1 MNLNWK
7 VKALIHN
14 ILSITPYGGHINY
27 FLQRYVTKLY
37 SEASMF
43 HSYSI
48 QVDHIT
54 LVNERRSLRDSTILE
69 IGPGCFSISGLI
81 FFLLDVKKQIIVDI
95 SRNLKHDLIL
105 RYSKVILK
113 NIDKVASDLTISKK
127 VIFEKLTKVAST
139 KNLDQYLE
147 SINCQYNAPL
157 DIRNLALPQHSVD
170 LVYSYRVLEHIPKSI
185 IVQLFSDSLKYLK
198 SNGRH
203 YHNIVLHDHFHNAG
217 LGNGVNFLK
226 YSPIQWKLI
235 AGNRFAYHNR
245 LRKSDYIKIL
255 MELGYKITYRADEL
269 LELNIEA
276 LEKIK
281 VYSDFLSYDRTDLA
295 YSALYVLCEK

>member
-1 MNLNWK
+1 MKWK
-7 VKALIHN
+7 LKALIQN

-27 FLQRYVTKLY
+27 FLQRYVTKAY
-37 SEASMF
+37 FEDSMF
-43 HSYSI
+43 RSYSV
-48 QVDHIT
+48 QVEHIT
-54 LVNERRSLRDSTILE
+54 SVNERRSLRDSTILD

-81 FFLLDVKKQIIVDI
+81 FFLLDVKKQISVDI
-95 SRNLKHDLIL
+95 SRNLKHDLVL

-113 NIDKVASDLTISKK
+113 NIDKVASDLKIPKN
-127 VIFEKLTKVAST
+127 VIVEKLTKVAST
-139 KNLDQYLE
+139 KNLNQYLE

-157 DIRNLALPQHSVD
+157 DIRNLALPPQSVD
-170 LVYSYRVLEHIPKSI
+170 LLYSYGVLEHIPKSI
-185 IVQLFSDSLKYLK
+185 IVQLFSDSIKYLK

-203 YHNIVLHDHFHNAG
+203 YHNIGLHDHFNSAG

-245 LRKSDYIKIL
+245 LRKSDCIKIL
-255 MELGYKITYRADEL
+255 TELGYRITYQADEL
-269 LELNIEA
+269 LELNIKA

-281 VYSDFLSYDRTDLA
+281 VHSDFLCYDRIDLA
-295 YSALYVLCEK
+295 YSALYVECEK